1 MKKGFT
7 LIELLVVIAIIGILS
22 GVVLTNLNSARG
34 KARDGRRISDIKQI
48 QVALELFAE
57 QCGGRYPANTFA
69 TGNTL
74 QAGSS
79 NTSCSSV
86 NFGQFLST
94 IPKDPSNSSLGYKY
108 IPVGASEA
116 ACYEYHLGTRLE
128 STNTV
133 LNDDADLSAVA
144 TTNTCGNSAV
154 DFAGGSGGAAGAAC
168 DLTGGTETCFD
179 VQEQ

>member
-22 GVVLTNLNSARG
+22 GVVLTNLNSARA
-34 KARDGRRISDIKQI
+34 KAKDGRRISDIKQI

-69 TGNTL
+69 SGNTL
-74 QAGSS
+74 QTSSS
-79 NTSCSSV
+79 NSSCSSIT
-86 NFGQFLST
+86 FGQFLST
-94 IPKDPSNSSLGYKY
+94 IPKDPSSSSLGYKY

-128 STNTV
+128 STNSV
-133 LNDDADLSAVA
+133 LNDDADLNPVL
-144 TTNTCGNSAV
+144 TTNTCGNSAT
-154 DFAGGSGGAAGAAC
+154 DFSGGSGGPAGAAC
-168 DLTGGTETCFD
+168 DSTGGTETCFD